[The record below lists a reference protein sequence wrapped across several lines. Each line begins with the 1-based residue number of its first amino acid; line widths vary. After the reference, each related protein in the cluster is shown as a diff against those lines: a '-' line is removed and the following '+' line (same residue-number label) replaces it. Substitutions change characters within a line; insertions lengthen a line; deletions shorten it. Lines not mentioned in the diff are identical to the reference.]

1 MKEVV
6 IVQHGLTHYRLP
18 FFNSLREQLRAYDIK
33 LRLLYSHPEQRRG
46 QGSLF
51 NYHYTDLDWAEVISS
66 RVLLKHFVVQSL
78 RHKVTDTDLL
88 IFTHEN
94 RFILS
99 HAYYLLPVVHRPKVA
114 FWGHGWNHQA
124 ENLDSLKER
133 LRVWSGRRSHWY
145 FAYTGNVRKKL
156 IELGYDPEK
165 VTDVQNSIQTPEFTP
180 DPRQIQS
187 IRQEFGL
194 IRTSSVALFCGKM
207 YLMRRLDMLFEA
219 AARVHE
225 ALPSFSLILAGGGP
239 DEPIAEQA
247 ARDYDFV
254 HCAGPVTGARK
265 ASLFSVSRLCV
276 MPGLVG
282 LGVVDAFHH
291 GVPPVATRF
300 PHHSPEFAY
309 LRDGQNGLIVDHS
322 AEALSAAMLRLATDD
337 VLHRQLVMGAKASS
351 NELSMEE
358 MVQRFTGGILAALGD
373 GPD

>member
-1 MKEVV
+1 
-6 IVQHGLTHYRLP
+6 
-18 FFNSLREQLRAYDIK
+18 
-33 LRLLYSHPEQRRG
+33 
-46 QGSLF
+46 
-51 NYHYTDLDWAEVISS
+51 
-66 RVLLKHFVVQSL
+66 VQSL

-124 ENLDSLKER
+124 KNLDSLKER
-133 LRVWSGRRSHWY
+133 FKAWSGRRSHWY

-156 IELGYDPEK
+156 IELGFDPER
-165 VTDVQNSIQTPEFTP
+165 VTDVQNTVEAPKFTP

-194 IRTSSVALFCGKM
+194 VRTSSVALFCGRM
-207 YLMRRLDMLFEA
+207 YPMRRLDMLFEA

-254 HCAGPVTGARK
+254 HCAGPATGARK

-300 PHHSPEFAY
+300 PYHSPEFAY

>member
-66 RVLLKHFVVQSL
+66 RGLLKHFVVQSL

-133 LRVWSGRRSHWY
+133 LRTWSGRRSHWY

-207 YLMRRLDMLFEA
+207 YLMR
-219 AARVHE
+219 
-225 ALPSFSLILAGGGP
+225 
-239 DEPIAEQA
+239 
-247 ARDYDFV
+247 
-254 HCAGPVTGARK
+254 
-265 ASLFSVSRLCV
+265 
-276 MPGLVG
+276 
-282 LGVVDAFHH
+282 
-291 GVPPVATRF
+291 
-300 PHHSPEFAY
+300 
-309 LRDGQNGLIVDHS
+309 
-322 AEALSAAMLRLATDD
+322 
-337 VLHRQLVMGAKASS
+337 
-351 NELSMEE
+351 
-358 MVQRFTGGILAALGD
+358 
-373 GPD
+373 